1 MKETYRV
8 PRPPEIA
15 RNGNLIES
23 HNSKE
28 LLSVLGFCAPEAS
41 AAQEP
46 RQGESRGLYAIKPR
60 CTSSDGDDHACRRD
74 IPFHTGTEELE
85 VAVGAD

>member
-15 RNGNLIES
+15 RNGNLVES
-23 HNSKE
+23 RNSKE

-46 RQGESRGLYAIKPR
+46 RQGESRDLHAIKTR
-60 CTSSDGDDHACRRD
+60 CTGSDGVDKVCRSD
-74 IPFHTGTEELE
+74 ISFHTGTEELE
-85 VAVGAD
+85 LVVGAD